1 LVERGYVT
9 DGEVVSLTPKG
20 AEVAAELERLL
31 SEVLAGRT
39 PSKRGGSSSYRG
51 ETFLTTPLA
60 AFMNKVA
67 VALVLILV
75 AGAALYFLYTA
86 QKGPTETPMP
96 TTTQTPQTS
105 TTESAEAT
113 TSTPQTATPSAAAQP
128 PFGARNYEVNYTV
141 TVTVYVG
148 DISVRMSGWS
158 VVGVGPEGNY
168 SFGEFVMN
176 LPPHGPVK
184 MTFKSATEGNL
195 TYVVSCAAGQCRA
208 ETVAADS
215 AMLYLLRGVNVTR
228 AEKSQCTHLGY
239 AGTLYEERGYLGPEV
254 FAQLL
259 GGLQGSGAGTY
270 VANVCEF
277 AGVPLTVGG
286 TVFLNMTVHGQT
298 MTIRVDIESVA
309 AKVGPF
315 DGGRYRQLLQET
327 KSAQAAKA

>member
-1 LVERGYVT
+1 
-9 DGEVVSLTPKG
+9 
-20 AEVAAELERLL
+20 
-31 SEVLAGRT
+31 
-39 PSKRGGSSSYRG
+39 
-51 ETFLTTPLA
+51 
-60 AFMNKVA
+60 MNKV
-67 VALVLILV
+67 VVVLVLILV

-86 QKGPTETPMP
+86 LKGPTETPTP

-105 TTESAEAT
+105 TTTPESARAT
-113 TSTPQTATPSAAAQP
+113 TSTPQTATPPAAAQP

-141 TVTVYVG
+141 TMTAYLG
-148 DISVRMSGWS
+148 DLSLRMSGWN

-176 LPPHGPVK
+176 LPPQGPVK
-184 MTFKSATEGNL
+184 ITSKSATEGNL
-195 TYVVSCAAGQCRA
+195 TYVVSCAAEQCQA
-208 ETVAADS
+208 ETVTADS

-228 AEKSQCTHLGY
+228 TEKGRCTHLGY

-277 AGVPLTVGG
+277 AGVQLTVSG
-286 TVFLNMTVHGQT
+286 TVFLNVTVYDGQT
-298 MTIRVDIESVA
+298 VTVRVDIESVA

-315 DGGRYRQLLQET
+315 DGVKYRQLLQEA
-327 KSAQAAKA
+327 KSAQVAKA

>member
-1 LVERGYVT
+1 
-9 DGEVVSLTPKG
+9 
-20 AEVAAELERLL
+20 
-31 SEVLAGRT
+31 
-39 PSKRGGSSSYRG
+39 
-51 ETFLTTPLA
+51 
-60 AFMNKVA
+60 M
-67 VALVLILV
+67 LILV

-86 QKGPTETPMP
+86 QKGSTETPTP
-96 TTTQTPQTS
+96 TITQTPQTS
-105 TTESAEAT
+105 TTTPESDGAT
-113 TSTPQTATPSAAAQP
+113 TPTPQTATPPAATTTPPPAATQP
-128 PFGARNYEVNYTV
+128 PFGAKNYEVNYTV

-148 DISVRMSGWS
+148 DISLRMGGWS

-176 LPPHGPVK
+176 LPPMGPVK

-195 TYVVSCAAGQCRA
+195 TYVVSCAAGQCQA

-228 AEKSQCTHLGY
+228 TEKGRCTHLGY
-239 AGTLYEERGYLGPEV
+239 TGTLYEERGYLGPEV

-259 GGLQGSGAGTY
+259 SDLQGSGAGTY

-277 AGVPLTVGG
+277 AGVQLTVSG
-286 TVFLNMTVHGQT
+286 TVFLNMTVYDQAL
-298 MTIRVDIESVA
+298 TIRVDIESAA

-315 DGGRYRQLLQET
+315 DGGRYRQLLQEA

>member
-1 LVERGYVT
+1 
-9 DGEVVSLTPKG
+9 
-20 AEVAAELERLL
+20 
-31 SEVLAGRT
+31 
-39 PSKRGGSSSYRG
+39 
-51 ETFLTTPLA
+51 
-60 AFMNKVA
+60 MNKVA
-67 VALVLILV
+67 VVLVLILV
-75 AGAALYFLYTA
+75 AGAGLYFLYTA
-86 QKGPTETPMP
+86 QKGATGTPTH

-105 TTESAEAT
+105 TAESARAT
-113 TSTPQTATPSAAAQP
+113 ASTPQTATPPAASTTSTPAAAQP

-148 DISVRMSGWS
+148 DISLRMSGWS

-176 LPPHGPVK
+176 LPPQGPVK

-195 TYVVSCAAGQCRA
+195 TYVVSCAMGQCQA

-228 AEKSQCTHLGY
+228 TEKGRCTHLGY

-259 GGLQGSGAGTY
+259 GDLHGSGAGTY

-277 AGVPLTVGG
+277 AGVQLTVGG
-286 TVFLNMTVHGQT
+286 TVSLDVTVHGQAL
-298 MTIRVDIESVA
+298 TIKVNIESAA

-315 DGGRYRQLLQET
+315 DGGRYRQLLQEA
-327 KSAQAAKA
+327 KSAQVAKA

>member
-1 LVERGYVT
+1 
-9 DGEVVSLTPKG
+9 
-20 AEVAAELERLL
+20 
-31 SEVLAGRT
+31 
-39 PSKRGGSSSYRG
+39 
-51 ETFLTTPLA
+51 
-60 AFMNKVA
+60 MNKV
-67 VALVLILV
+67 VVVLVLILV

-86 QKGPTETPMP
+86 QKGPAETPTP

-105 TTESAEAT
+105 TTAPESARAT
-113 TSTPQTATPSAAAQP
+113 TSTPQTATPPATLTTSTPAAAQP

-141 TVTVYVG
+141 TVTAYVG
-148 DISVRMSGWS
+148 DISLRTSGWN
-158 VVGVGPEGNY
+158 VVGVGPAGNY

-176 LPPHGPVK
+176 LPPQGPVK
-184 MTFKSATEGNL
+184 ITSKSATEGNL
-195 TYVVSCAAGQCRA
+195 TYVVSCAMEQCQA

-228 AEKSQCTHLGY
+228 TEKSRCTHLGY

-277 AGVPLTVGG
+277 AGVPLTVVG
-286 TVFLNMTVHGQT
+286 TVFLNVTAYGQT
-298 MTIRVDIESVA
+298 VTIKVDIESVA
-309 AKVGPF
+309 ARVGPY
-315 DGGRYRQLLQET
+315 DGVKYRQLLQEV

>member
-1 LVERGYVT
+1 
-9 DGEVVSLTPKG
+9 
-20 AEVAAELERLL
+20 
-31 SEVLAGRT
+31 
-39 PSKRGGSSSYRG
+39 
-51 ETFLTTPLA
+51 
-60 AFMNKVA
+60 MNKV
-67 VALVLILV
+67 VVVLVLILV

-86 QKGPTETPMP
+86 LKGPTETPTP

-105 TTESAEAT
+105 TTTTTPESARAT
-113 TSTPQTATPSAAAQP
+113 TSTPQTATPPAAAQP

-141 TVTVYVG
+141 TMTAYLG
-148 DISVRMSGWS
+148 DLSLRMSGWN

-176 LPPHGPVK
+176 LPPQGPVK
-184 MTFKSATEGNL
+184 ITFKSATEGNL
-195 TYVVSCAAGQCRA
+195 TYVVSCAAEQCQA
-208 ETVAADS
+208 ESVTADS

-228 AEKSQCTHLGY
+228 TEKGRCTHLGY

-277 AGVPLTVGG
+277 AGVQLTVSG
-286 TVFLNMTVHGQT
+286 TVFLNVTVYDGQT
-298 MTIRVDIESVA
+298 VTVRVDIESIA

-315 DGGRYRQLLQET
+315 DGGKYRQLLQEA
-327 KSAQAAKA
+327 KSAQVAKA

>member
-1 LVERGYVT
+1 
-9 DGEVVSLTPKG
+9 
-20 AEVAAELERLL
+20 
-31 SEVLAGRT
+31 
-39 PSKRGGSSSYRG
+39 
-51 ETFLTTPLA
+51 
-60 AFMNKVA
+60 MNKVA
-67 VALVLILV
+67 VVLVLILV
-75 AGAALYFLYTA
+75 AGAGLYFLYTA
-86 QKGPTETPMP
+86 QKGATGTPTP

-105 TTESAEAT
+105 TTAPESAKAT
-113 TSTPQTATPSAAAQP
+113 ASTPQTATPPAASTTSTPAAAQP

-158 VVGVGPEGNY
+158 VVGVGPAGNY

-184 MTFKSATEGNL
+184 ITFKSATEGNL
-195 TYVVSCAAGQCRA
+195 TYVVSCAAGQCQA
-208 ETVAADS
+208 ETAAADS

-228 AEKSQCTHLGY
+228 AEKGRCAHLGY
-239 AGTLYEERGYLGPEV
+239 AGTLYEERGHLGPEV

-259 GGLQGSGAGTY
+259 GDLQGSGAGTY

-277 AGVPLTVGG
+277 AGVQLTVGG
-286 TVFLNMTVHGQT
+286 AVFLNVTAHGQAL
-298 MTIRVDIESVA
+298 TIRVNIESAA

-315 DGGRYRQLLQET
+315 DGGRYRQLLQEA

>member
-1 LVERGYVT
+1 
-9 DGEVVSLTPKG
+9 
-20 AEVAAELERLL
+20 
-31 SEVLAGRT
+31 
-39 PSKRGGSSSYRG
+39 
-51 ETFLTTPLA
+51 
-60 AFMNKVA
+60 MNKV
-67 VALVLILV
+67 VVVLVLILV

-86 QKGPTETPMP
+86 LKGPTETPTP
-96 TTTQTPQTS
+96 TTTQTPRTS
-105 TTESAEAT
+105 TTTPESARAT
-113 TSTPQTATPSAAAQP
+113 TSTPQTATPPAAAQP

-141 TVTVYVG
+141 TMTAYLG
-148 DISVRMSGWS
+148 DLSLRMSGWN

-176 LPPHGPVK
+176 LPPQGPVK
-184 MTFKSATEGNL
+184 ITSKSATEGNL
-195 TYVVSCAAGQCRA
+195 TYVVSCAAEQCQA
-208 ETVAADS
+208 ETVTADS

-228 AEKSQCTHLGY
+228 TEKGRCTHLGY

-277 AGVPLTVGG
+277 AGVQLTVSG
-286 TVFLNMTVHGQT
+286 TVFLNVTVYDGQT
-298 MTIRVDIESVA
+298 VTVRVDIESVA

-315 DGGRYRQLLQET
+315 DGGKYRQLLQEA

>member
-1 LVERGYVT
+1 
-9 DGEVVSLTPKG
+9 
-20 AEVAAELERLL
+20 
-31 SEVLAGRT
+31 
-39 PSKRGGSSSYRG
+39 
-51 ETFLTTPLA
+51 
-60 AFMNKVA
+60 MNKVA

-86 QKGPTETPMP
+86 QKGATGTPTP

-105 TTESAEAT
+105 ATAPESAKAT
-113 TSTPQTATPSAAAQP
+113 ASTPQTATPPVATTTSTPAAAQL

-148 DISVRMSGWS
+148 DVSVRMSGWS

-176 LPPHGPVK
+176 LPPQGPVK
-184 MTFKSATEGNL
+184 ITFKSATEGNL
-195 TYVVSCAAGQCRA
+195 TYVVSCAAGQCQA
-208 ETVAADS
+208 ETAAADS

-228 AEKSQCTHLGY
+228 AEKGRCEHLGY
-239 AGTLYEERGYLGPEV
+239 AGILYEERGYLGPEL

-259 GGLQGSGAGTY
+259 GDLQGSGTATY

-277 AGVPLTVGG
+277 AGVQLTVSG
-286 TVFLNMTVHGQT
+286 TVFLNVTVYGQAL
-298 MTIRVDIESVA
+298 TIRVSIESVA

-327 KSAQAAKA
+327 KLAQAAKA

>member
-1 LVERGYVT
+1 
-9 DGEVVSLTPKG
+9 
-20 AEVAAELERLL
+20 
-31 SEVLAGRT
+31 
-39 PSKRGGSSSYRG
+39 
-51 ETFLTTPLA
+51 
-60 AFMNKVA
+60 MNKV
-67 VALVLILV
+67 VVVLVLILV

-86 QKGPTETPMP
+86 LKGPTETPMP

-105 TTESAEAT
+105 TTTPESARAT
-113 TSTPQTATPSAAAQP
+113 TSTPQTATPPAAAQP

-141 TVTVYVG
+141 TMTAYLG
-148 DISVRMSGWS
+148 DISLRMSGWN

-176 LPPHGPVK
+176 LPPQGPVK
-184 MTFKSATEGNL
+184 ITFKSATEGNL
-195 TYVVSCAAGQCRA
+195 TYVVSCAAEQCQA
-208 ETVAADS
+208 ETVTADS

-228 AEKSQCTHLGY
+228 TEKGRCTHLGY

-254 FAQLL
+254 FAQIL

-277 AGVPLTVGG
+277 AGVPLTVSG
-286 TVFLNMTVHGQT
+286 TVFLNMTVYDGQT
-298 MTIRVDIESVA
+298 VTVRVDIESAA

-315 DGGRYRQLLQET
+315 DGVKYRQLLQEA